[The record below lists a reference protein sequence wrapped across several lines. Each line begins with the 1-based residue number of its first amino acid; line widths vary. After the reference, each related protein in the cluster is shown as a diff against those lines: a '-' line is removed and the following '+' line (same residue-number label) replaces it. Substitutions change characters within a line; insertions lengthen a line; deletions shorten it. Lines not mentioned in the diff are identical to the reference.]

1 MQRITRTV
9 QRRVYREILP
19 RKTLDAMFT
28 TSKPILLLLAL
39 ALVGASAQKDANT
52 PSSAGPEYTSDGQ
65 LKLPEHYRNWIF
77 LSSDFYP
84 ISNPAEMQKGGHS
97 KFNNVFVN
105 PEAYDAFLQTGTW
118 PDKTMLVVEVR
129 GAEDVSN
136 KNQKGNVQSSVLG
149 LAVHLKDETR
159 FSGKWAFF
167 GFHGDKTSRMTPL
180 TAGCYSC
187 HAAHGAVDTT
197 FVQLYPTLL
206 PIAKSKDTLSVAY
219 KQEIES
225 AAPPAK

>member
-9 QRRVYREILP
+9 QRRVYREM
-19 RKTLDAMFT
+19 RADKTIDAMFT
-28 TSKPILLLLAL
+28 TSKPILLLMAL
-39 ALVGASAQKDANT
+39 ALLGASVQKHANT
-52 PSSAGPEYTSDGQ
+52 PSSAGPEYTRDGQ

-129 GAEDVSN
+129 GAVEVSSN
-136 KNQKGNVQSSVLG
+136 NQKGIVQSSALG
-149 LAVHLKDETR
+149 LAVHVKDEAR
-159 FSGKWAFF
+159 FPGKWAFF
-167 GFHGDKTSRMTPL
+167 GFHGEKTSRMTPL
-180 TAGCYSC
+180 TAACYSC

-206 PIAKSKDTLSVAY
+206 PIAKSKDTLGAAF
-219 KQEIES
+219 KQEIEG
-225 AAPPAK
+225 AAPITK